1 MEEHLESQG
10 LAGLARR
17 GGDGGGGAED
27 RRGSVPA
34 KKAGK
39 AGGILRQP
47 SKTSERER

>member
-17 GGDGGGGAED
+17 GSGGAED
-27 RRGSVPA
+27 RVSTPA

-47 SKTSERER
+47 SKASEAGTTTL